1 MRALADERGVK
12 ATALM
17 QAVRL
22 AVGGSVGQPGL
33 FEMMA
38 LVGRD
43 AVIAR
48 LRRAAA
54 RPVMS
59 PVGSPAPRS
68 QRATRAADKRRLGEH
83 AARMRA
89 ACAGRLRAGQGWR

>member
-1 MRALADERGVK
+1 MRGLADERGAK

-22 AVGGSVGQPGL
+22 AVSGSSASPGL

-43 AVIAR
+43 ATVAR

-54 RPVMS
+54 HVAS
-59 PVGSPAPRS
+59 
-68 QRATRAADKRRLGEH
+68 
-83 AARMRA
+83 
-89 ACAGRLRAGQGWR
+89 GQGA

>member
-1 MRALADERGVK
+1 MRAFADERGVK

-22 AVGGSVGQPGL
+22 AVSGSSASPGL

-38 LVGRD
+38 LVGRGT
-43 AVIAR
+43 VIAR

-54 RPVMS
+54 HLS
-59 PVGSPAPRS
+59 
-68 QRATRAADKRRLGEH
+68 
-83 AARMRA
+83 
-89 ACAGRLRAGQGWR
+89 

>member
-1 MRALADERGVK
+1 MRALADERAVK

-22 AVGGSVGQPGL
+22 AVSGSSASPGL

-43 AVIAR
+43 TMVAR

-54 RPVMS
+54 RP
-59 PVGSPAPRS
+59 G
-68 QRATRAADKRRLGEH
+68 
-83 AARMRA
+83 
-89 ACAGRLRAGQGWR
+89 AGA

>member
-22 AVGGSVGQPGL
+22 AVSGSAASPGL

-54 RPVMS
+54 HLS
-59 PVGSPAPRS
+59 
-68 QRATRAADKRRLGEH
+68 
-83 AARMRA
+83 
-89 ACAGRLRAGQGWR
+89 

>member
-1 MRALADERGVK
+1 VVPVPLKKDGVK
-12 ATALM
+12 ARVLM

-22 AVGGSVGQPGL
+22 AVSGSSASPGL

-43 AVIAR
+43 ITVAR

-54 RPVMS
+54 HLS
-59 PVGSPAPRS
+59 A
-68 QRATRAADKRRLGEH
+68 
-83 AARMRA
+83 
-89 ACAGRLRAGQGWR
+89 

>member
-1 MRALADERGVK
+1 MSPAKAQRPVK
-12 ATALM
+12 AQRPAKATRPAGAPMRMRPGDYERARLALM

-22 AVGGSVGQPGL
+22 AVSGSSASPGL

-43 AVIAR
+43 VVIAR

-54 RPVMS
+54 HLS
-59 PVGSPAPRS
+59 
-68 QRATRAADKRRLGEH
+68 
-83 AARMRA
+83 
-89 ACAGRLRAGQGWR
+89 